1 MQTNYYTQ
9 IDDLF
14 AELDTEKKWIHRWP
28 ADPEPVVPE
37 PVHFEEELIPE
48 EKSEEVKVIEPQE
61 IIIEQQP
68 AVLMG
73 KVYSNS
79 QNSRS
84 SCLKKQAESASQKQ
98 SSGEESSP
106 EADDEHSSDNSMSD
120 DHFFEV
126 EQTGNLDEKIRASLH
141 QTQLHNLN
149 EMFPSEEAISPNVSA
164 DVHTEAKFSRDEE
177 EDPAQENS
185 IHL

>member
-1 MQTNYYTQ
+1 
-9 IDDLF
+9 
-14 AELDTEKKWIHRWP
+14 
-28 ADPEPVVPE
+28 
-37 PVHFEEELIPE
+37 
-48 EKSEEVKVIEPQE
+48 
-61 IIIEQQP
+61 
-68 AVLMG
+68 MG
-73 KVYSNS
+73 KAYSNS
-79 QNSRS
+79 QNSRCS
-84 SCLKKQAESASQKQ
+84 RLKKQASPASQKL

-126 EQTGNLDEKIRASLH
+126 EQTGNLEEKIRASLH

-149 EMFPSEEAISPNVSA
+149 EMLPSEEEQNSPSVSA

-177 EDPAQENS
+177 EELAQENS